1 MFLKHELLTINMTV
15 LVSKMYG
22 LSIFDDN
29 GLLLGKTFDLILNLE
44 KGEVVRI
51 TTEPLKSISGSKEEL
66 TKLLQQKSILFRRVK
81 SIKDIIVVG
90 K

>member
-1 MFLKHELLTINMTV
+1 MTV
-15 LVSKMYG
+15 RVSKIYG

-29 GLLLGKTFDLILNLE
+29 GLLLGKAFDLILNLE

-51 TTEPLKSISGSKEEL
+51 TTESLKSITGSKEEL